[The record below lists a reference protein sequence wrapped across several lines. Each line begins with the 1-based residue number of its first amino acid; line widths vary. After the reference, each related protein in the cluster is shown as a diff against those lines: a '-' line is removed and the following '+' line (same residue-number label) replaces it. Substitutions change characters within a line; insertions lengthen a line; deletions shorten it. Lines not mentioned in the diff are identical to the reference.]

1 MLGSYEHLQN
11 LVKNSGMGT
20 DPKEKPKRKSFPV
33 NSFLA
38 VILWFQIGPVG
49 PSLFIFYASSSLV
62 LVALLSNSR
71 FLARKKEEEIR
82 EKRKEGEREGDK
94 VGGSVSLFH
103 VACHY
108 SLRNMKLT
116 KWI

>member
-1 MLGSYEHLQN
+1 M
-11 LVKNSGMGT
+11 
-20 DPKEKPKRKSFPV
+20 
-33 NSFLA
+33 A
-38 VILWFQIGPVG
+38 VILWFWVGAVG
-49 PSLFIFYASSSLV
+49 PSLFIFYASSSLA

-71 FLARKKEEEIR
+71 FLVRKKEEEIR
-82 EKRKEGEREGDK
+82 EERKKEGEREGNKK

-108 SLRNMKLT
+108 SLRNVKLT